1 MNLTEE
7 LQEIAV
13 GPTRAKTVVQD
24 LSYVLWR
31 LFGVVQ
37 DMAKRIEA
45 LERHKHSH
53 PLGVGSYAVSCVPVV
68 AAADMVKKELG
79 E

>member
-7 LQEIAV
+7 LQEILV
-13 GPTRAKTVVQD
+13 GPTRAKTAVQD

-37 DMAKRIEA
+37 EMAKRIEA
-45 LERHKHSH
+45 LEQREHSH
-53 PLGVGSYAVSCVPVV
+53 PLGASSLAQRG
-68 AAADMVKKELG
+68 
-79 E
+79 

>member
-7 LQEIAV
+7 LEAIAV

-31 LFGVVQ
+31 LFPIIQ
-37 DMAKRIEA
+37 EMAKRIEK
-45 LERHKHSH
+45 LERKVQNQHDEW
-53 PLGVGSYAVSCVPVV
+53 LL
-68 AAADMVKKELG
+68 DT
-79 E
+79 